1 MSIFYIVPASE
12 VNNYGS
18 VLTHAHLME
27 KENIFIWMPA
37 QRV

>member
-1 MSIFYIVPASE
+1 MSIFHTVPASE

-27 KENIFIWMPA
+27 EENYFSLDTGPE
-37 QRV
+37 